1 MNKFASLFVA
11 VSFALGVSAAAA
23 AAEPDATLT
32 VDSGTVMTSQGGDF
46 VPAQSGQALNTGDR
60 LMVTEKSVAT
70 VRYDN
75 DCQRQYSVPGVY
87 VVEKDCEKA
96 VAADD
101 DMTNWTMV
109 SAIAIGAAVVAATVS
124 GGGDDDDTPVSR

>member
-1 MNKFASLFVA
+1 MFKFVSLLAA
-11 VSFALGVSAAAA
+11 VSIALSVSTAAA

-32 VDSGTVMTSQGGDF
+32 VDSGAVMTSQGGDF
-46 VPAQSGQALNTGDR
+46 LPAQSGQALNTGDR

-87 VVEKDCEKA
+87 VVEKDCTKA
-96 VAADD
+96 VGAADD
-101 DMTNWTMV
+101 STNWTMI

-124 GGGDDDDTPVSR
+124 GGGDDNDTPVSR